1 MAAYVSNIV
10 IEAGADFNQQFNLE
24 DIGNAPLNLTGYT
37 GASRMKKHHSSL
49 TTAATFTV
57 SFPNRTQ
64 GILKLALAAS
74 ATALLKP
81 GRYVYDVLLN
91 DGAERTRVIEG
102 SALVTAGITTTV

>member
-1 MAAYVSNIV
+1 M
-10 IEAGADFNQQFNLE
+10 
-24 DIGNAPLNLTGYT
+24 
-37 GASRMKKHHSSL
+37 SL
-49 TTAATFTV
+49 TTAATFSVT
-57 SFPNRTQ
+57 FPNRTQ
-64 GILKLALAAS
+64 GILKIALAAS

>member
-10 IEAGADFNQQFNLE
+10 IDVGADFNQTFNLE
-24 DIGNAPLNLTGYT
+24 DIANAPLDLTGYT

>member
-1 MAAYVSNIV
+1 MAAYVSNLV
-10 IEAGADFNQQFNLE
+10 IEVGADFNQTFNLE
-24 DIGNAPLNLTGYT
+24 DLGNAPLNLTGYT

-49 TTAATFTV
+49 TTAATFSVT
-57 SFPNRTQ
+57 FPNRTQ
-64 GILKLALAAS
+64 GILKIALAAS

>member
-1 MAAYVSNIV
+1 MAAYVSNLV
-10 IEAGADFNQQFNLE
+10 IEVGADFNQTFNLE
-24 DIGNAPLNLTGYT
+24 DLGNAPLNLTGYT
-37 GASRMKKHHSSL
+37 GASKMKKHHSSL